1 MAVMVFLA
9 YTETTTSVT
18 KRKPA
23 VKPQT
28 ILPSLRTTP
37 NITKSNL
44 EVYGCLVKNIT
55 RPLQVVRF
63 DKA

>member
-1 MAVMVFLA
+1 MMIFLA
-9 YTETTTSVT
+9 YTKTAMSIT

-28 ILPSLRTTP
+28 ILPSLTTTL

-44 EVYGCLVKNIT
+44 EVYGCLVKNLT
-55 RPLQVVRF
+55 RSLQVVRF